1 MSAGFGPN
9 VITSAVQTS
18 EVSICNKA
26 LRYLGAPEIVALDQP
41 SREADLCSRYY
52 AEARDELLEHHHW
65 NFATRYTSLAPLAA
79 VPPFGFACA
88 YRLPGDCLRVRR
100 LRGEPPFE
108 VVEARTLYT
117 DAAPAE
123 AVLTVRVTD
132 PARFPALFVEAL
144 ARRLAAAL
152 AVPLMNSSRTEQAML
167 QRFGD
172 ALEAARVADAA
183 EGASDPVEINPWLMA
198 R

>member
-1 MSAGFGPN
+1 MSAAVARFMP
-9 VITSAVQTS
+9 SAVRTS

-52 AEARDELLEHHHW
+52 AEARDELLEHHYW
-65 NFATRYTSLAPLAA
+65 NFATRHAALAPLAA
-79 VPPFGFACA
+79 TPSFGFARA

-100 LRGEPPFE
+100 LRGNPPFE
-108 VVEARTLYT
+108 VVEAHTVHT
-117 DAAPAE
+117 DAVFAE

-144 ARRLAAAL
+144 ARRLAVAL
-152 AVPLMNSSRTEQAML
+152 AVPLMNSARLEQAML
-167 QRFGD
+167 QRFAD
-172 ALEAARVADAA
+172 ALEAARGADAA
-183 EGASDPVEINPWLMA
+183 EGAADPVDSNPWLTA